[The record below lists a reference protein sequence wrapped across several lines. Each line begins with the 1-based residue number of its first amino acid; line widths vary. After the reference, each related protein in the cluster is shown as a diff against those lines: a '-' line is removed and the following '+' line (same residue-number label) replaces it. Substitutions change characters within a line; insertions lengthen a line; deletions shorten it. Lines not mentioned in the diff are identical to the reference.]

1 MERKG
6 DRFEVFREGKLWYW
20 RLIVSHSPSSAPAAI
35 SRSYP
40 SRNTALRALEKV
52 RQSIAHAQ
60 IEPIVIDS

>member
-6 DRFEVFREGKLWYW
+6 DRFEVFKEGKLWYW
-20 RLIVSHSPSSAPAAI
+20 RLIVSHSPSSVPAAT

-40 SRNTALRALEKV
+40 SRNTALKALEKA

-60 IEPIVIDS
+60 IGPIVIDN